1 MTITLDRRKFLQRI
15 YQVVI
20 AAGAAPLISFDEL
33 LAAEANPAAAGWSRP
48 NLVWLQGASCSGC
61 STSLLNVEQI
71 TILDFLT
78 YFTRLVYHPDLSSA
92 SGDQVPQIL
101 NKLAAS
107 GKPYILVMEGA
118 IPVGMPHACM
128 LAHKPIS
135 EWAALLAAKAS
146 LCIAAGTC
154 AVSGGVATMAGTLT
168 GAKSLDD
175 FLKQRAIKTPSVNL
189 PSCPMHPDHLVYT
202 LLYFIKTKRLPE
214 LDDARRPRRFFSHS
228 VHERCPRY
236 AAFQARDFAQR
247 IGEEGCLMELGCQGP
262 VTYNDCIALGYNGNT
277 NNCIRA
283 GHPCIGCASELF
295 PRPLLYHTHAEAKA
309 MAGVM
314 PKGSAK

>member
-78 YFTRLVYHPDLSSA
+78 YFSRLLYHPHLSSA

-107 GKPYILVMEGA
+107 NKPYILVMEGA

-128 LAHKPIS
+128 MAHKPIS
-135 EWAALLAAKAS
+135 EWVSLLAAKAS
-146 LCIAAGTC
+146 ICIAGGTC
-154 AVSGGVATMAGTLT
+154 AVSGGVAKMAGTLT

-175 FLKQRAIKTPSVNL
+175 FLKQRGIKTPSVNL
-189 PSCPMHPDHLVYT
+189 PSCPMHPEHLVYT
-202 LLYFIKTKRLPE
+202 LLHFIKSKRLPE
-214 LDDARRPRRFFSHS
+214 LDGARRPLRFFSHS

-236 AAFQARDFAQR
+236 AAFQAHDFARR

-262 VTYNDCIALGYNGNT
+262 VTYNDCIAIGYNGNT

-295 PRPLLYHTHAEAKA
+295 PRPRLYHTHDDPKAKT
-309 MAGVM
+309 GVIV
-314 PKGSAK
+314 KKT

>member
-20 AAGAAPLISFDEL
+20 AAGAAPLLSFDEL

-78 YFTRLVYHPDLSSA
+78 YFTRLLYHPHLSLA
-92 SGDQVPQIL
+92 TGDQVPQIL

-128 LAHKPIS
+128 MAHKPIS
-135 EWAALLAAKAS
+135 EWVSLLAAKAS
-146 LCIAAGTC
+146 LCIAGGTC
-154 AVSGGVATMAGTLT
+154 AVSGGVAKMAGTLT
-168 GAKSLDD
+168 GAVSLDD
-175 FLKQRAIKTPSVNL
+175 FLKQRGIKTPSANL
-189 PSCPMHPDHLVYT
+189 PSCPMHPEHLAYT
-202 LLYFIKTKRLPE
+202 LLYFIKSKRLPE
-214 LDDARRPRRFFSHS
+214 LDGAQRPLRFFSHS

-236 AAFQARDFAQR
+236 AAFQARDFARR

-262 VTYNDCIALGYNGNT
+262 VTYNDCIAIGYNGNT

-283 GHPCIGCASELF
+283 GHPCIGCASEIF
-295 PRPLLYHTHAEAKA
+295 PRPRLYHTHDEPKAKT
-309 MAGVM
+309 GIIL
-314 PKGSAK
+314 KKS

>member
-1 MTITLDRRKFLQRI
+1 MTITLDRRKFLQKI

-20 AAGAAPLISFDEL
+20 AAGAAPLLSFDEL
-33 LAAEANPAAAGWSRP
+33 LAAEANPATAGWSRP

-71 TILDFLT
+71 TILDFIT
-78 YFTRLVYHPDLSSA
+78 YFTRLVYHPHLSLA

-107 GKPYILVMEGA
+107 GKPYIMVMEGA

-128 LAHKPIS
+128 MAHRPIS
-135 EWAALLAAKAS
+135 EWAGLLAAKAS
-146 LCIAAGTC
+146 LCIAGGTC
-154 AVSGGVATMAGTLT
+154 AVSGGVAKMAGTLT

-189 PSCPMHPDHLVYT
+189 PSCPMHPDHLVFT
-202 LLYFIKTKRLPE
+202 LLHFIKAKRLPE
-214 LDDARRPRRFFSHS
+214 LDEARRPRRFFSHS

-236 AAFQARDFAQR
+236 AAFQAHDFARR

-277 NNCIRA
+277 NNCIRV

-295 PRPLLYHTHAEAKA
+295 PRPLLYHTHADAKA
-309 MAGVM
+309 KAGVI
-314 PKGSAK
+314 PKGSAR